1 MAKLSR
7 NFIQGRMNKSFDER
21 IVPNGEYI
29 DALNVRMGATE
40 RSEIG
45 VIENTKGNTKLTQI
59 SFWDIPLSTAAVT
72 LGTYADSAR
81 ETIYWF
87 IHDSNFNNDEAIID
101 MIVSFNTVSGNTTY
115 HVVSKSVLN
124 FNPQYPIVGID
135 MIDDLL
141 FFTDNYNP
149 PRFININRS
158 YPYAAAYDE
167 SDLVYEK
174 DFLVIKK
181 PPIDAP
187 SYQLFQSNSQQNYLE
202 ERFICFAY
210 RYKYADGEYS
220 ATSPFSSPA
229 FLPKSFEF
237 SLSSY
242 LNEGMI
248 NYANAVNVVYN
259 SGDYLV
265 KGIELLFKEADSN
278 IIKVIEY
285 LDKEQL
291 GISDDSSYTYE
302 FNGNKIFTIL
312 PDYELLRLYDN
323 VPLTA
328 AAQTIMGNRLMY
340 GNYTEGYDLVD
351 SNNQKIRLDFF
362 TELSSASPVGG
373 EITPTLE
380 SGDYTF
386 GMSTTVPDAE
396 VVVDLSG
403 KSLAQG
409 NVLNISIT
417 FQHNSFDNDLL
428 FGGSNVGGT
437 VLFEFRF
444 NRSYSSVYD
453 LATSAEF
460 QAAIGIP
467 TNIEDP
473 QDACVGTTLTDSI
486 NCIIGDLPMAGGMGT
501 WYKYRSGIDVAGEAI
516 GITANISDSFFT
528 LQIPAMQFVDNLTT
542 PLSYA
547 YEYFTVT
554 SVSGSIATTA
564 YPRSLH
570 SNRNYEIGIIY
581 MDEYS
586 RASTALV
593 SPTNTTYIPCDAS
606 STENSIKVYIPP
618 SQRAPS
624 WATKYKFAIRV
635 DRDNYQTI
643 YANYFINDGDGVY
656 SYILLEGENARKVD
670 TGDRLIVKSDSSG
683 AAQSCTYVTVLEKKA
698 QERNF
703 LGEDLP
709 TPAGVYMKIDTKAI
723 NLQKSDTDYFSNGSV
738 GECIKFVGYYPFND
752 NYATAFYTVNYFN
765 GTDYDDFIVQEGAEV
780 RLSINILRPPS
791 PVYSPKPYNTHY
803 KFKKTFTSSS
813 TYANFKDWWDGDYI
827 YASLND
833 ADIFISEYDA
843 EAGCTTIGNNYN
855 NVVASTM
862 EIDGTP
868 CANNYQFFRDGT
880 TNQLVLMVTGLQPTV
895 FTNPACT
902 YVNIEIF
909 NPANVI
915 AFETEPSDTLPDVF
929 YESEQSFFIGSEGF
943 HEGNVQNQTVDQP
956 AIIDTGFFNCF
967 CMGNGVES
975 YRVRDSIVGHSFGLG
990 NRVTTTAAKEYRRAD
1005 RFADITYSGVY
1016 NNESNLNRLNEFN
1029 SGLLNFKNLEQSFG
1043 PIRVIDGKRTD
1054 VLVLQEDKISY
1065 VLAGKNLLSDAG
1077 GGSALSSVPEVL
1089 GTQIARVEK
1098 YGISDDATSYVQ
1110 WGENRFFSDT
1120 KRGSVLM
1127 LTGGGK
1133 SSGGLETTDALTVI
1147 SELGMRTW
1155 FRDLFNDWPDTFKL
1169 GAFDPYMGEYV
1180 FTSSDVFKPSAPITL
1195 NCGVSKTFRQ
1205 SVYYDVTLNQIV
1217 GNVIIYYSP
1226 STDNPFEVIV
1236 NYNGNIITSGE
1247 VTEAGSLSFTKNS
1260 LLVNTCSVQLIS
1272 NYPVNIKVDCPIA
1285 DPLTVIQVVISEP
1298 SDATETLHVGYNY
1311 LYNGFESVN
1320 QVSSV
1325 QMGENLGQDF
1335 IVSMYK
1341 SVSSTR
1347 GTAIAPPLYSELT
1360 IFMEQIGSDNFTLSN
1375 TNSVFYL
1382 ESNTLYPNTDVGIAA
1397 LLAASTQL
1405 ATEPIGT
1412 TKRRATTT
1420 VGVDTQIIYIIYDL
1434 SSSIPLTLC
1443 YSSES
1448 EADACCECTECED
1461 GSCPKYTITSPE
1473 DVSTEFY
1480 YTQCN
1485 GNPLYYNLPA
1495 GDSVTLCSK
1504 TYPTF
1509 TSGDLGTV
1517 EFVQCNCDL

>member
-7 NFIQGRMNKSFDER
+7 NFIEGRMNKSFDER

-45 VIENTKGNTKLTQI
+45 VIENTKGNTQLTQI
-59 SFWDIPLSTAAVT
+59 SFWDIPLSASAVT
-72 LGTYADSAR
+72 IGTYADSAR

-87 IHDSNFNNDEAIID
+87 IHDDNFDNEATVN
-101 MIVSFNTVSGNTTY
+101 MIVSFNTVTSNITY
-115 HVVSKSVLN
+115 HVVSVSVLN
-124 FNPQYPIVGID
+124 FNPQFPIVGID

-149 PRFININRS
+149 PRCININRS
-158 YPYAAAYDE
+158 YAYPSFYDDGDSISNE
-167 SDLVYEK
+167 TL
-174 DFLVIKK
+174 LVIKR
-181 PPIDAP
+181 PPTDAP
-187 SYQLFQSNSQQNYLE
+187 AYQLFESPSQQNYIQ

-237 SLSSY
+237 SVSSF

-248 NYANAVNVVYN
+248 NYANSVNVVYN
-259 SGDYLV
+259 SGGELV
-265 KGIELLFKEADSN
+265 KGIELLFKEADGN

-285 LDKEQL
+285 LDKEQMGL
-291 GISDDSSYTYE
+291 LDNSTYTYE

-323 VPLTA
+323 VPLIA
-328 AAQTIMGNRLMY
+328 ASQTIMGNRLMY

-351 SNNQKIRLDFF
+351 YNNQRIRLDFF
-362 TELSSASPVGG
+362 TELSSVSPIGG
-373 EITPTLE
+373 ELTPTLE

-386 GMSTTVPDAE
+386 GSAVTVPNAE
-396 VVVDLSG
+396 IVVDLVG

-417 FQHNSFDNDLL
+417 FQHSSFNNDSV
-428 FGGSNVGGT
+428 FGASNIGGT
-437 VLFEFRF
+437 ALFEFRF

-453 LATSAEF
+453 LASSAEF
-460 QAAIGIP
+460 QAAIGIA

-501 WYKYRSGIDVAGEAI
+501 WYKYRSGIDAAGEAI
-516 GITANISDSFFT
+516 GITTNVLDSFFT

-542 PLSYA
+542 PTLFA
-547 YEYFTVT
+547 YEYFTVE
-554 SVSGSIATTA
+554 SAEGSISTSA

-635 DRDNYQTI
+635 DRDNYQTV
-643 YANYFINDGDGVY
+643 YANYFINDDEDDAVY

-670 TGDRLIVKSDSSG
+670 TGDRLIVKSDSNG

-703 LGEDLP
+703 LGEDLQ
-709 TPAGVYMKIDTKAI
+709 TPAGVYMKIDANAI
-723 NLQKSDTDYFSNGSV
+723 TLQKSPTDYFSNGAV
-738 GECIKFVGYYPFND
+738 GGCINFAGVLNT

-765 GTDYDDFIVQEGAEV
+765 GTDYDDFFIQEGAEV
-780 RLSINILRPPS
+780 RLSINTLRPPS
-791 PVYSPKPYNTHY
+791 PVFSPKEYNSHY
-803 KFKKTFTSSS
+803 RFQKTFISSAP
-813 TYANFKDWWDGDYI
+813 YANFKDWWDGDYI

-833 ADIFISEYDA
+833 ADIFVSEYDTA
-843 EAGCTTIGNNYN
+843 AGCTTIGNSYN
-855 NVVASTM
+855 SVIATTM
-862 EIDGTP
+862 EIDGAP
-868 CANNYQFFRDGT
+868 CSNKYQFFRDGT
-880 TNQLVLMVTGLQPTV
+880 TNQLVLMVSGLRPTV
-895 FTNPACT
+895 FGNPACT
-902 YVNIEIF
+902 FVNIEIF
-909 NPANVI
+909 NTANII

-929 YESEQSFFIGSEGF
+929 YESEQSFFIGDDGL

-967 CMGNGVES
+967 SMGNGVES

-990 NRVTTTAAKEYRRAD
+990 NRVTTTAAKQYRRAD

-1043 PIRVIDGKRTD
+1043 AIRVIDGKRTD

-1065 VLAGKNLLSDAG
+1065 VLAEKNLLSDAG

-1089 GTQIARVEK
+1089 GTQIARIEN
-1098 YGISDDATSYVQ
+1098 YGISDDATSYIK
-1110 WGENRFFSDT
+1110 WGENRFFSDS
-1120 KRGSVLM
+1120 KRGAVLM

-1155 FRDLFNDWPDTFKL
+1155 FRDLFNDFPNTFKL
-1169 GAFDPYMGEYV
+1169 GGYDAYMGEYV
-1180 FTSSDVFKPSAPITL
+1180 FTSSNLSKPSAPLTL
-1195 NCGVSKTFRQ
+1195 NCGVSKTFSQ
-1205 SVYYDVTLNQIV
+1205 SANYDVTLNQTV
-1217 GNVIIYYSP
+1217 GVVVINYSP
-1226 STDNPFEVIV
+1226 SLEEPFEVIV
-1236 NYNGNIITSGE
+1236 TYNGNTVTSGE
-1247 VTEAGSLSFTKNS
+1247 VTEAGSISFTKNS

-1272 NYPVNIKVDCPIA
+1272 ENPVTITVNCPDA
-1285 DPLTVIQVVISEP
+1285 DSVTMVEVVISEA
-1298 SDATETLHVGYNY
+1298 SDAGKFLHVGYNY
-1311 LYNGFESVN
+1311 LYNGFSSVA
-1320 QVSSV
+1320 QTSSV

-1335 IVSMYK
+1335 IVSFYRRATA
-1341 SVSSTR
+1341 VR
-1347 GTAIAPPLYSELT
+1347 GSAIAPPLSSELN
-1360 IFMEQIGSDNFTLSN
+1360 IFMEKIGSDNFTLSSA
-1375 TNSVFYL
+1375 NSVFYL
-1382 ESNTLYPNTDVGIAA
+1382 ASDTDYENSEAGLAA
-1397 LLAASTQL
+1397 LLAASVQIP
-1405 ATEPIGT
+1405 TEPVGT
-1412 TKRRATTT
+1412 TKRFATTT
-1420 VGVDTQIIYIIYDL
+1420 VGTDTQYIYIIYDL

-1448 EADACCECTECED
+1448 EADVCCECTECED

-1473 DVSTEFY
+1473 EVSTEFY

>member
-7 NFIQGRMNKSFDER
+7 NFIAGIMNKSFDER
-21 IVPNGEYI
+21 LIPNGEYI

-45 VIENTKGNTKLTQI
+45 VIENTKGNTQLTQI
-59 SFWDIPLSTAAVT
+59 SFWGIPLSSSAVT
-72 LGTYADSAR
+72 IGTYADSAR

-87 IHDSNFNNDEAIID
+87 IHDDNFDNEATVD
-101 MIVSFNTVSGNTTY
+101 MIVSFNAVSGNITY
-115 HVVSKSVLN
+115 HVVSVSVLN
-124 FNPQYPIVGID
+124 FNAQFPIVGID

-158 YPYAAAYDE
+158 YEYPSYYDDGDSISSE
-167 SDLVYEK
+167 SL
-174 DFLVIKK
+174 LVIKR
-181 PPIDAP
+181 PPMDAP
-187 SYQLFQSNSQQNYLE
+187 AYQLFQSPSQQNYLQ

-210 RYKYADGEYS
+210 RYKYADGEFS
-220 ATSPFSSPA
+220 ATSAFSSPA

-237 SLSSY
+237 SISSF
-242 LNEGMI
+242 LNEGMV
-248 NYANAVNVVYN
+248 NYANAVNVVYS
-259 SGDYLV
+259 SGSKLV

-291 GISDDSSYTYE
+291 GLLDNTTYAYE

-340 GNYTEGYDLVD
+340 GNYTEGYDLLD
-351 SNNQKIRLDFF
+351 YNNQRIRLDFF
-362 TELSSASPVGG
+362 TELSSVSPIGG
-373 EITPTLE
+373 EITATLE
-380 SGDYTF
+380 SGAYTF
-386 GMSTTVPDAE
+386 GSAVTVPNAE
-396 VVVDLSG
+396 IVIDLSG
-403 KSLAQG
+403 NSLAQG
-409 NVLNISIT
+409 NVLNISLT
-417 FQHNSFDNDLL
+417 FQHSSFNNDLL
-428 FGGSNVGGT
+428 FGASNVGGT
-437 VLFEFRF
+437 ALFEFRF

-453 LATSAEF
+453 LVSSAEF
-460 QAAIGIP
+460 QAAIGIT
-467 TNIEDP
+467 TNIENP
-473 QDACVGTTLTDSI
+473 QNACVGTTLTDSI
-486 NCIIGDLPMAGGMGT
+486 NCIIGNLPMAGGTGT
-501 WYKYRSGIDVAGEAI
+501 WYKYRSGIDAAGEPI
-516 GITANISDSFFT
+516 GITTNILDSFFT

-542 PLSYA
+542 PTLFA
-547 YEYFTVT
+547 YEYFTV
-554 SVSGSIATTA
+554 SSAEGSIATTA

-606 STENSIKVYIPP
+606 LTENSIKVYIPP

-635 DRDNYQTI
+635 DKDNYQTV
-643 YANYFINDGDGVY
+643 YANYFINDNEDDAVY

-670 TGDRLIVKSDSSG
+670 TGDRLIVKSDSNG
-683 AAQSCTYVTVLEKKA
+683 ATQSCTYVTVLEKKA

-703 LGEDLP
+703 LGDSLP
-709 TPAGVYMKIDTKAI
+709 TPAGVYMKIDANAI
-723 NLQKSDTDYFSNGSV
+723 TLEKSPTDYFSNGPT
-738 GECIKFVGYYPFND
+738 GECINFAGVLNNK
-752 NYATAFYTVNYFN
+752 YATAFYTVNYFN
-765 GTDYDDFIVQEGAEV
+765 GTDYDDFFIQEGAEV
-780 RLSINILRPPS
+780 RLSINTLRPPS
-791 PVYSPKPYNTHY
+791 PVFSPKEYNSHY
-803 KFKKTFTSSS
+803 KFQKTFISSAP
-813 TYANFKDWWDGDYI
+813 YANFKDWWDGDYI

-833 ADIFISEYDA
+833 ANVFVSEYDA
-843 EAGCTTIGNNYN
+843 AAGCTTIGNSYN
-855 NVVASTM
+855 SVIATTM
-862 EIDGTP
+862 EIDGAP
-868 CANNYQFFRDGT
+868 CSNKYQFFRDGT
-880 TNQLVLMVTGLQPTV
+880 NNQLVLMVSGLRPTV
-895 FTNPACT
+895 FGNPACT
-902 YVNIEIF
+902 FVNIEVF
-909 NPANVI
+909 NAANII

-929 YESEQSFFIGSEGF
+929 YESEQSFFIGDEGL
-943 HEGNVQNQTVDQP
+943 HEGNIQNQTADNP

-967 CMGNGVES
+967 SMGNGVES

-990 NRVTTTAAKEYRRAD
+990 NRVTTTAGKQYRRAD
-1005 RFADITYSGVY
+1005 RFADITYSGIY

-1043 PIRVIDGKRTD
+1043 AIRVIDGKRTD

-1065 VLAGKNLLSDAG
+1065 VLAEKNLLSDAG

-1089 GTQIARVEK
+1089 GTQIARVEN

-1110 WGENRFFSDT
+1110 WGENRFFSDS
-1120 KRGSVLM
+1120 KRGAVLM

-1155 FRDLFNDWPDTFKL
+1155 FRDLFNDSPDTFKL
-1169 GAFDPYMGEYV
+1169 GAYDPYMGEYV
-1180 FTSSDVFKPSAPITL
+1180 FTSSDLFKPSTPITL
-1195 NCGVSKTFRQ
+1195 SCGVSKMFSQ
-1205 SVYYDVTLNQIV
+1205 STNYDVALNQIV
-1217 GNVIIYYSP
+1217 GDVVISYSP

-1236 NYNGNIITSGE
+1236 TYNGSTVTSGE
-1247 VTEAGSLSFTKNS
+1247 VTEEGSISFTKNS
-1260 LLVNTCSVQLIS
+1260 LLVNTCSVELIS
-1272 NYPVNIKVDCPIA
+1272 EYPVTINVNCPTSDLVTMIE
-1285 DPLTVIQVVISEP
+1285 IVISEA
-1298 SDATETLHVGYNY
+1298 SDAGKFLHVGYNY
-1311 LYNGFESVN
+1311 VYNGFSSVS
-1320 QVSSV
+1320 QVSPV

-1335 IVSMYK
+1335 IVSFYRRATA
-1341 SVSSTR
+1341 VR
-1347 GTAIAPPLYSELT
+1347 GSATAPPLSSELN
-1360 IFMEQIGSDNFTLSN
+1360 IFMEKIGSDNFTLSN

-1382 ESNTLYPNTDVGIAA
+1382 ESNTEYANSEAGLTE
-1397 LLAASTQL
+1397 LLASSVQIPTNA
-1405 ATEPIGT
+1405 IGT
-1412 TKRRATTT
+1412 TKRLATTT
-1420 VGVDTQIIYIIYDL
+1420 VGTDTQFIYIIYDL

-1473 DVSTEFY
+1473 EVSTEFY